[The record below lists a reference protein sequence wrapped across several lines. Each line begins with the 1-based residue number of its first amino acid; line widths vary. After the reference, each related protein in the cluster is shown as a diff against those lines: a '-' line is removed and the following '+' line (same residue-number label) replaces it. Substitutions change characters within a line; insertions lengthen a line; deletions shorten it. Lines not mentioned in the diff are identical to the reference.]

1 MDILRC
7 IIVEDEIMARKS
19 LERLCEKS
27 EHIEV
32 VQSFENAE
40 GVKDLMNKESV
51 DLIFLDIEM
60 PGISGLELLDQLSY
74 IPQVVFTTSK
84 KEYAFDAYEYDVT
97 DFLKKP
103 VTQVRFFQ
111 AVEKAIQR
119 SYQLNAVA
127 KASALNEIYIKEDG
141 ALIRLD
147 YNNILFFE
155 NFGDYVKVVTTDKE
169 HIIYATMKYIDQKIS
184 HPRFLKVHRSYI
196 VNLGK
201 IVDIEENSMVI
212 GKKVIPI
219 SRAFKPI
226 LMSSINQL

>member
-1 MDILRC
+1 MSNLNC
-7 IIVEDEIMARKS
+7 IIVEDEIMARIS
-19 LERLCEKS
+19 LEKMCKKS
-27 EHIEV
+27 ENLEV
-32 VQSFENAE
+32 VASFENAE
-40 GVKDLMNKESV
+40 GVQEILKDKTI

-60 PGISGLELLDQLSY
+60 PGMSGLELLDKLSY
-74 IPQVVFTTSK
+74 IPQVIFTTSK

-103 VTQVRFFQ
+103 VTQARFLQ
-111 AVEKAIQR
+111 AVEKAVQR

-127 KASALNEIYIKEDG
+127 KASAKYEIYIKVDG

-147 YNNILFFE
+147 LKEILFFE
-155 NFGDYVKVVTTDKE
+155 NFGDYVKVITTEKE
-169 HIIYATMKYIDQKIS
+169 YTIYATMKYIDQQIN

-201 IVDIEENSMVI
+201 IVDIEENSLVI
-212 GKKVIPI
+212 GRKVIPI

-226 LMSSINQL
+226 LMSSINIL